1 MSPLRSPVS
10 CSRSCAEPLPGS
22 SVKWKG
28 VWEAG
33 GQQVEA
39 GGGPQTSPVPSLRL
53 NCSVRQE
60 VAEIGVTTACG
71 REQLWGKMSMWVRGQ
86 SVRLS

>member
-1 MSPLRSPVS
+1 MSPPRSPVS

-39 GGGPQTSPVPSLRL
+39 GGGPQPFTVPSLRL
-53 NCSVRQE
+53 NSSVRQE
-60 VAEIGVTTACG
+60 VAEIRVTPVYG
-71 REQLWGKMSMWVRGQ
+71 REQLGGKMFMCVLGQ